1 MLRLDRISKI
11 YPQGEPI
18 VEASW
23 EVKPGE
29 RVGLVGA
36 NGSGKTTQF
45 KIIMGEIEPSSGE
58 VFKPNG
64 MRIAYLTQEFELN
77 QAHTIKEELLTAFVE
92 ASDVH
97 DQLNAVHVE
106 LETAEGDHLDRLLKK
121 MDRLQHQFEMLD
133 GYGLE
138 KRVDK
143 VLPEIGFTLE
153 DGDRPVSSLSGGW
166 QMRVGFGKVMLREP
180 DLLLLDEPTNHID
193 LETIEWFEQYLVKQT
208 IPMVVVSHDRHF
220 LDKICTKIVEM
231 EQGMSTTYPGNYT
244 AYVTM
249 KEEAIQAQQAAYDRQ
264 QAEIE
269 KQEVFIERFRASA
282 TRSTQ
287 AKSREKQL
295 DKWEIID
302 APESGP
308 RTLEFRFPPT
318 PRSGKEVV
326 EIQNLMHG
334 YDDNVLF
341 MDAKLSIERGD
352 RVALLGPNGCGKST
366 LLRLICGQEEPLDGS
381 VKIGEHNILPAYFE
395 QNQAEALDMNKTV
408 LETIADEVT
417 TWKDYEIRGLLG
429 RFLFSDDAVFKRVSD
444 LSGGEKARLA
454 LAKMLTRPAN
464 FLILDEPTNHLDIP
478 AKETLETAL
487 NGFDGTLVFVSH
499 DRYFISQIANKIVEI
514 KDSNLR
520 AFAGG
525 YEYYQERITLEQEQA
540 LAEKQA
546 TEYEAQLADKRA
558 KQKAKDKAKEDAK
571 REAKK
576 AAKAAKRALG
586 DEQQG

>member
-11 YPQGEPI
+11 YPNGEPI
-18 VEASW
+18 IEASW
-23 EVKPGE
+23 EVKTQE

-45 KIIMGEIEPSSGE
+45 KIIMGEVEPSSGE
-58 VFKPNG
+58 VFKPKDA
-64 MRIAYLTQEFELN
+64 RIAYLTQEFELDQN
-77 QAHTIKEELLTAFVE
+77 NTIREELLSAFTEV
-92 ASDVH
+92 AHVQK
-97 DQLNAVHVE
+97 QLNEVHKQ
-106 LETAEGDHLDRLLKK
+106 LETADGDELDRLLKK
-121 MDRLQHQFEMLD
+121 MDRLQREFEGLD

-153 DGDRPVSSLSGGW
+153 DANRSVSCLSGGW
-166 QMRVGFGKVMLREP
+166 QMRVGFGKMMLREP

-193 LETIEWFEQYLVKQT
+193 LETIEWFEQYLTKQT
-208 IPMVVVSHDRHF
+208 VPMVVVSHDRQF

-231 EQGMSTTYPGNYT
+231 EKGISTCYSGNYS
-244 AYVTM
+244 AYITQ
-249 KEEAIQAQQAAYDRQ
+249 KEEAIQAQQSAYERQ

-282 TRSTQ
+282 NRSTQ

-295 DKWEIID
+295 EKWDIID

-308 RTLEFRFPPT
+308 RTLEFRFPPS

-326 EIQNLMHG
+326 TVRGLTHAYG
-334 YDDNVLF
+334 DNILF
-341 MDAKLSIERGD
+341 MDANLEVERGD
-352 RVALLGPNGCGKST
+352 RIALLGPNGCGKST
-366 LLRLICGQEEPLDGS
+366 LLRLICDMEKPLDGV
-381 VKIGEHNILPAYFE
+381 VKLGDHNILPAYFE
-395 QNQAEALDMNKTV
+395 QNQAEALDMEKTV
-408 LETIADEVT
+408 LATIADEVT
-417 TWKDYEIRGLLG
+417 TWKDAEIRGLLG
-429 RFLFSDDAVFKRVSD
+429 RFLFSDDTVFKKVSA

-478 AKETLETAL
+478 AKETLEAAL
-487 NGFDGTLVFVSH
+487 NGFDGTIIFVSH

-514 KDSNLR
+514 KDGQMR

-525 YEYYQERITLEQEQA
+525 YEYYQERIALEKARESDEKLEKVRQA
-540 LAEKQA
+540 EI
-546 TEYEAQLADKRA
+546 EEKRA
-558 KQKAKDKAKEDAK
+558 KQRAKEKAKEDAK

-576 AAKAAKRALG
+576 AAKAAKRAESDG
-586 DEQQG
+586 